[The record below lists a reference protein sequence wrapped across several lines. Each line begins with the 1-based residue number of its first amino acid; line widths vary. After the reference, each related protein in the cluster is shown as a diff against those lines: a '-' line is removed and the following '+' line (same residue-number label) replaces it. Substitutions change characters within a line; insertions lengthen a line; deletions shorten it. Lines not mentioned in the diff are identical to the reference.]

1 MPRPKNF
8 CKEEVLK
15 KAMELFWQKGYEA
28 TSVQDLVEYLGIN
41 KQSLYDTFGDKQT
54 LYLAA
59 LKSYREEHETELNQM
74 NFENDPVKETFRKV
88 FEKSISN
95 SCEDSQRKG
104 CFLNNAT
111 VELAS
116 QNKEIGQV
124 CTDWMKSFETKFG
137 KLIKQGQATGEI
149 RKELD
154 AESTAAY
161 FYVVLSGLAAVSKI
175 NEDRKKLEK
184 VIENTL
190 AILD

>member
-1 MPRPKNF
+1 MPRPKSF
-8 CKEEVLK
+8 CKEDVLK

-28 TSVQDLVEYLGIN
+28 TSVQDLVEHLGIN

-54 LYLAA
+54 LYSAA
-59 LKSYREEHETELNQM
+59 LKNYRAEHEMQLSEM
-74 NFENDPVKETFRKV
+74 NFEGSSVKATFRKL
-88 FEKSISN
+88 FEKAISN
-95 SCEDSQRKG
+95 TCEDPQKKG

-116 QNKEIGQV
+116 QNKEIGAI

-137 KLIKQGQATGEI
+137 KLIKQGQNTGEI

-154 AESTAAY
+154 AESTVAY
-161 FYVVLSGLAAVSKI
+161 FYVVLSGLAAVGKI